1 MIMLISIFS
10 LFVGSLL
17 LYFGAEWIIKG
28 GVSIS
33 NKFGI
38 SKLVIG
44 LTVVAFGT
52 SLPELLVSLIAVFEN
67 SPSLAIGNVV
77 GSNIANVGL
86 VLGISALIFPISINY
101 APIRRDLFI
110 YLCSCALFILF
121 VFDGRISRFEGGFLF
136 IGLLFYLVVC
146 IKNPTDDQS
155 DGENKLEFSIFK
167 SAVYVLAGI
176 FALSFGANFFVDG
189 AIYLARFF
197 GISEVVIG
205 MSVVALGTSLPEL
218 ATSAMA
224 AFKKQSSISVGNIV
238 GSNIFNIL
246 SILGITALFRPID
259 SPTNILNFEMPYMIA
274 YGFVLILIAKL
285 PQPVHRLSSGL
296 LLSSY
301 FLFIYLLF

>member
-1 MIMLISIFS
+1 MLISIFS

-155 DGENKLEFSIFK
+155 DGENKLEFSMFK

-197 GISEVVIG
+197 GISEVIIG

>member
-1 MIMLISIFS
+1 MLISIFS

-155 DGENKLEFSIFK
+155 DGENKLEFSMFK

-285 PQPVHRLSSGL
+285 PQPVHRLSSCL
-296 LLSSY
+296 LLLSY

>member
-1 MIMLISIFS
+1 MLISIFS

-86 VLGISALIFPISINY
+86 VLGISTLIFPISINY

-136 IGLLFYLVVC
+136 IGLLFYLIVC

-167 SAVYVLAGI
+167 SAIYVLAGI
-176 FALSFGANFFVDG
+176 LALSFGADFFVDG

-238 GSNIFNIL
+238 GSNVFNIL

-259 SPTNILNFEMPYMIA
+259 SPTNILNFEMPYMVA

-296 LLSSY
+296 LLLSY

>member
-1 MIMLISIFS
+1 MLISIFS
-10 LFVGSLL
+10 LFAGSLL

-136 IGLLFYLVVC
+136 IGLLFYLIVC

-155 DGENKLEFSIFK
+155 DGENKLEFSIFR
-167 SAVYVLAGI
+167 SAVYILAGI

>member
-1 MIMLISIFS
+1 MLISIFS

-86 VLGISALIFPISINY
+86 VLGISTLIFPISINY
-101 APIRRDLFI
+101 VPIRRDLFI

-121 VFDGRISRFEGGFLF
+121 VYDGRISRFEGGFLF
-136 IGLLFYLVVC
+136 VGLLFYLIVC
-146 IKNPTDDQS
+146 IKNPTDDKP

-197 GISEVVIG
+197 GISEVIIG

-218 ATSAMA
+218 ATSVMA

-246 SILGITALFRPID
+246 SILGITALFKPID
-259 SPTNILNFEMPYMIA
+259 SPTNILNFEMPFMVT
-274 YGFVLILIAKL
+274 YGFVLILIARL

-296 LLSSY
+296 LLLSY

>member
-1 MIMLISIFS
+1 MLISIFS

-155 DGENKLEFSIFK
+155 DGENKLEFSMFK

-259 SPTNILNFEMPYMIA
+259 SPTNILNFEMPFMVA
-274 YGFVLILIAKL
+274 YGFVLILIARL
-285 PQPVHRLSSGL
+285 PQPVHRLSSGFL
-296 LLSSY
+296 LLSY

>member
-1 MIMLISIFS
+1 MLISIFS

-155 DGENKLEFSIFK
+155 DGENKLEFSMFK
-167 SAVYVLAGI
+167 STVYVLAGI

>member
-1 MIMLISIFS
+1 MLISIFS
-10 LFVGSLL
+10 LFVGSLF

>member
-1 MIMLISIFS
+1 MLISIFS

-101 APIRRDLFI
+101 ASIRRDLFI

-155 DGENKLEFSIFK
+155 DGENKLEFSMFK
-167 SAVYVLAGI
+167 SSVYVLAGI
-176 FALSFGANFFVDG
+176 FALSFGAQFFC
-189 AIYLARFF
+189 
-197 GISEVVIG
+197 
-205 MSVVALGTSLPEL
+205 
-218 ATSAMA
+218 
-224 AFKKQSSISVGNIV
+224 
-238 GSNIFNIL
+238 
-246 SILGITALFRPID
+246 
-259 SPTNILNFEMPYMIA
+259 
-274 YGFVLILIAKL
+274 
-285 PQPVHRLSSGL
+285 
-296 LLSSY
+296 
-301 FLFIYLLF
+301 

>member
-1 MIMLISIFS
+1 MLISIFS
-10 LFVGSLL
+10 LFAGSLL

-77 GSNIANVGL
+77 GSNVANVGL

-259 SPTNILNFEMPYMIA
+259 SPTNILNFEMPYMVA
-274 YGFVLILIAKL
+274 YGLVLILIAKL

>member
-1 MIMLISIFS
+1 MLISIFS

-155 DGENKLEFSIFK
+155 DGENKLEFSMFK

-259 SPTNILNFEMPYMIA
+259 SPTNILNFEMPFMVA
-274 YGFVLILIAKL
+274 YGFVLILLAKL

-296 LLSSY
+296 LLLSY

>member
-1 MIMLISIFS
+1 MLISIFS
-10 LFVGSLL
+10 LFAGSLL

-155 DGENKLEFSIFK
+155 DGENKLEFSMFK

>member
-1 MIMLISIFS
+1 MFRFSAARAHALSIGTENESIPFAGSFS
-10 LFVGSLL
+10 NFWIAL
-17 LYFGAEWIIKG
+17 LY
-28 GVSIS
+28 
-33 NKFGI
+33 
-38 SKLVIG
+38 
-44 LTVVAFGT
+44 
-52 SLPELLVSLIAVFEN
+52 LP
-67 SPSLAIGNVV
+67 P
-77 GSNIANVGL
+77 
-86 VLGISALIFPISINY
+86 
-101 APIRRDLFI
+101 RK
-110 YLCSCALFILF
+110 
-121 VFDGRISRFEGGFLF
+121 SRNAKTNRG
-136 IGLLFYLVVC
+136 
-146 IKNPTDDQS
+146 
-155 DGENKLEFSIFK
+155 KLEFSIFK

-259 SPTNILNFEMPYMIA
+259 SPTNILNFEMPYMVA
-274 YGFVLILIAKL
+274 YCLVLILIAKL
-285 PQPVHRLSSGL
+285 PQPVHRLSSCL
-296 LLSSY
+296 LLLSY

>member
-1 MIMLISIFS
+1 MLISIFS

-155 DGENKLEFSIFK
+155 DGENKLEFSMFK

-296 LLSSY
+296 LLLSY

>member
-1 MIMLISIFS
+1 MLISIFS

-86 VLGISALIFPISINY
+86 VLGISTLIFPISINY

-136 IGLLFYLVVC
+136 IGLLFYLIVC
-146 IKNPTDDQS
+146 IKNPIDDQS
-155 DGENKLEFSIFK
+155 DGENKLEFSMFK

-259 SPTNILNFEMPYMIA
+259 SPTNILNFEMPFMVT
-274 YGFVLILIAKL
+274 YGFILILIARL
-285 PQPVHRLSSGL
+285 PQPVHRLSSSL
-296 LLSSY
+296 LLLSY

>member
-1 MIMLISIFS
+1 MLISIFL

-86 VLGISALIFPISINY
+86 VLGISALIFPISIKY
-101 APIRRDLFI
+101 TSIRRDLFI

-121 VFDGRISRFEGGFLF
+121 VFDGRISRFEGAFLF

-155 DGENKLEFSIFK
+155 DGENKLDFSMFK

-259 SPTNILNFEMPYMIA
+259 SPTNILNFEMPYMVA
-274 YGFVLILIAKL
+274 YGLVLILIAKL
-285 PQPVHRLSSGL
+285 PQPVHRLSSCL
-296 LLSSY
+296 LLLSY

>member
-1 MIMLISIFS
+1 M
-10 LFVGSLL
+10 
-17 LYFGAEWIIKG
+17 
-28 GVSIS
+28 
-33 NKFGI
+33 
-38 SKLVIG
+38 
-44 LTVVAFGT
+44 
-52 SLPELLVSLIAVFEN
+52 
-67 SPSLAIGNVV
+67 
-77 GSNIANVGL
+77 
-86 VLGISALIFPISINY
+86 
-101 APIRRDLFI
+101 
-110 YLCSCALFILF
+110 
-121 VFDGRISRFEGGFLF
+121 FDGRISRFEGGFLF

-246 SILGITALFRPID
+246 SILGITALFSPID
-259 SPTNILNFEMPYMIA
+259 SPTNILNFEMPYMVA
-274 YGFVLILIAKL
+274 YGLVLILIAKL
-285 PQPVHRLSSGL
+285 PQPVHRLSSCL
-296 LLSSY
+296 LLLSY

>member
-1 MIMLISIFS
+1 MLISIFS

-155 DGENKLEFSIFK
+155 DGENKLEFSMFK
-167 SAVYVLAGI
+167 SSVYVLAGI

-274 YGFVLILIAKL
+274 YGFALILIAKL

>member
-1 MIMLISIFS
+1 MLISIIS
-10 LFVGSLL
+10 LFIGSLL

-38 SKLVIG
+38 SKLEIG

-155 DGENKLEFSIFK
+155 DGENKLEFSMFK

>member
-1 MIMLISIFS
+1 MLISIFS

-136 IGLLFYLVVC
+136 MGLLFYLVVC

-155 DGENKLEFSIFK
+155 DGENKLEFSMFK

-238 GSNIFNIL
+238 GSNVFNIL

-259 SPTNILNFEMPYMIA
+259 SPTNILNFEMPFMIA
-274 YGFVLILIAKL
+274 YGFVLILIARL
-285 PQPVHRLSSGL
+285 PQPVHRFSSGL
-296 LLSSY
+296 LLLSY

>member
-1 MIMLISIFS
+1 MLISIFS
-10 LFVGSLL
+10 LFAGSLL

-77 GSNIANVGL
+77 GSNVANVGL

-259 SPTNILNFEMPYMIA
+259 SPTNILNFEMPYMVA
-274 YGFVLILIAKL
+274 YGLVLILIAKL
-285 PQPVHRLSSGL
+285 PQPVHRLSSCL
-296 LLSSY
+296 LLLSY

>member
-1 MIMLISIFS
+1 MLISIFS

-155 DGENKLEFSIFK
+155 DGENKLEFSMFK

-259 SPTNILNFEMPYMIA
+259 SPTNILNFEMPYMVA

>member
-1 MIMLISIFS
+1 MLISIFS
-10 LFVGSLL
+10 LFAGSLL

-28 GVSIS
+28 GVGIS

-86 VLGISALIFPISINY
+86 VLGISTLIFPISINY

-155 DGENKLEFSIFK
+155 DGENKLEFSMFK

>member
-1 MIMLISIFS
+1 MLISIFS
-10 LFVGSLL
+10 LFAGSLL

-77 GSNIANVGL
+77 GSNVANVGL

-274 YGFVLILIAKL
+274 YGLVLILIAKL
-285 PQPVHRLSSGL
+285 PQPVHRLSSCL
-296 LLSSY
+296 LLLSY

>member
-1 MIMLISIFS
+1 MLISIFS

-136 IGLLFYLVVC
+136 IGLLFYLIVC

-155 DGENKLEFSIFK
+155 DGENKLEFSMFK